1 MKPTLLF
8 LGLTPIL
15 AIAATGD
22 GGLRPIRNGPLTK
35 ADAER
40 IVANTSIT
48 PLHRAIAQR
57 SGDHDVVF
65 TLNDPTGNTAPTT
78 VRAIAVARSILGGRF
93 LEVALEPALNADPAA
108 PAITA
113 TLILG
118 VHTPTGTPQ
127 LLWIDSTGETLRPL
141 EGTVDADQRVL
152 AFAIAGARLG
162 EVSSVV
168 VTLVDDNA
176 LRVEFRARATA
187 APGEAD
193 TNLIRADL
201 RPSKGP

>member
-15 AIAATGD
+15 ALAATGD

-35 ADAER
+35 AGAER

-57 SGDHDVVF
+57 AGDHDVLF
-65 TLNDPTGNTAPTT
+65 TVNDPSGNAAPTT
-78 VRAIAVARSILGGRF
+78 VRAVAAARSILGGRF
-93 LEVALEPALNADPAA
+93 LEVALEPALHAKPGDPTM
-108 PAITA
+108 TA

-118 VHTPTGTPQ
+118 VHTPSGRPQ
-127 LLWIDSTGETLRPL
+127 LLWIDSTGDSLRPL
-141 EGTVDADQRVL
+141 EGTVDVDQRVL
-152 AFAIAGARLG
+152 SFEIAGAPAG
-162 EVSSVV
+162 DVSSVV
-168 VTLVDDNA
+168 VTLVDEQA
-176 LRVEFRARATA
+176 LRVEFRTRASA
-187 APGEAD
+187 ALGQPD

-201 RPSKGP
+201 RPARRP